1 MKKFQIAAS
10 LLAAVLMAAC
20 GGSKTSLGEVEV
32 NVPEWYAN
40 PPQTSDNAVYG
51 TAHETAKNMQ
61 MAVEKAKHTATVDL
75 ASKYETKV
83 QAMTKSFKE
92 ELTGDERELFETVS
106 KTVIN
111 TSVMGVQVKEQKIMQ
126 APDGT
131 FGVYVLLEMP
141 LGDAN
146 KAFLAKLK
154 EQEALRTKIEA
165 SKAFKEL
172 EAEIEKDNAKQAM

>member
-1 MKKFQIAAS
+1 MKFQTAIAIAAA
-10 LLAAVLMAAC
+10 LLLAAC

-61 MAVEKAKHTATVDL
+61 TAVEKAKHTATVDL